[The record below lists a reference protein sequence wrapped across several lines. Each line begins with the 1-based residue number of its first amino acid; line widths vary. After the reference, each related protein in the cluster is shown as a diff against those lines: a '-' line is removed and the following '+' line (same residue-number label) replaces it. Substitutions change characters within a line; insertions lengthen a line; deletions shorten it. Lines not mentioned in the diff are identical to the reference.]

1 MSYKYRAKYLS
12 KISIVSSLSII
23 LTACGSGSSN
33 SSEAEKSKPVVPSVT
48 YSTVTGVA
56 SAATP
61 LANAQV
67 TANCK
72 DNTGFKD
79 TVTTDNHGKWSAKID
94 SSKFPCSL
102 EVKSGAGVYHS
113 YVTSAATVN
122 ITPFTDLAVA
132 LATNQMPVDWYK
144 SGKEISADK
153 LASATNLLVQE
164 LTKKNYNVPENFNPF
179 TAVTSASISQL
190 LSDFLAALAANSATI
205 KDYSEL
211 LTLVKD
217 GSVSSLPAK
226 TSTVPVTP
234 LTKLVIDPKACQ
246 LESDENY
253 YYCMANVL
261 TDFSNVTVWSFDDE
275 KKEHPCTIK
284 KDKEVI
290 TVSQDGVQISAKID
304 AEESDT
310 LGYYEEKLA
319 DYLDISGVISASTTN
334 QEHTVE
340 SGIGLTLNAQGE
352 IVHVIGMYV
361 DKTNNKTSA
370 VQCIVNKS

>member
-23 LTACGSGSSN
+23 LTACGGGSSN
-33 SSEAEKSKPVVPSVT
+33 SSEGEKPEPAVPNAT

-79 TVTTDNHGKWSAKID
+79 TVTTDNDGKWSAKID
-94 SSKFPCSL
+94 SSKFPCGL
-102 EVKSGAGVYHS
+102 EVKFGAGVYHS
-113 YVTSAATVN
+113 YVTSATTVN
-122 ITPFTDLAVA
+122 ITPLTDVAIA

-164 LTKKNYNVPENFNPF
+164 LTKKNYNLPDNFNPF

-205 KDYSEL
+205 KDYSAL

-217 GSVSSLPAK
+217 GNIGSLPKKIVLPVPTTLIADK
-226 TSTVPVTP
+226 T
-234 LTKLVIDPKACQ
+234 ACQ
-246 LESDENY
+246 VVQEIALPKGESLSSYDH
-253 YYCMANVL
+253 CLA
-261 TDFSNVTVWSFDDE
+261 TTIPDFSNSSLLPVLYQDPCLVE
-275 KKEHPCTIK
+275 KVGGKL
-284 KDKEVI
+284 
-290 TVSQDGVQISAKID
+290 TVSQGSKSISATLD
-304 AEESDT
+304 GEEEDQFFLT
-310 LGYYEEKLA
+310 TGGNELTNGTILGA
-319 DYLDISGVISASTTN
+319 TTGNISVGFTIASTGKLVSATGTITD
-334 QEHTVE
+334 Q
-340 SGIGLTLNAQGE
+340 SGNET
-352 IVHVIGMYV
+352 VIGC
-361 DKTNNKTSA
+361 A
-370 VQCIVNKS
+370 GPR